1 MAKTMETTMLVKG
14 GRIIPTGA
22 DYYNFPIY
30 LGIPQ
35 GSTVNP
41 KKLVRKFNHAM
52 NDMIKKAS
60 KSPGSIIV
68 AGGN

>member
-1 MAKTMETTMLVKG
+1 MLETTMLVKG

-41 KKLVRKFNHAM
+41 KKLVKNFNLAM
-52 NDMIKKAS
+52 DDMIKKAS
-60 KSPGSIIV
+60 KSSSSIIV